1 MLQSPCG
8 GAGPSGSAG
17 PGGADA
23 PEAPEEVGSEAS
35 GAGGPLFLSLGGI
48 RPALLCHPAISV
60 SDTPCVPVR
69 QSPEDGP
76 GVSGKLPGLTGCLLG
91 PLTART
97 DSLCAPLPRSVPS
110 LVPP

>member
-8 GAGPSGSAG
+8 GPGPSGSAG

-48 RPALLCHPAISV
+48 RPALLCHPPISV
-60 SDTPCVPVR
+60 SDTPCVPVCR
-69 QSPEDGP
+69 SPE
-76 GVSGKLPGLTGCLLG
+76 VSPMGNGESPGLTGC
-91 PLTART
+91 
-97 DSLCAPLPRSVPS
+97 PRGV
-110 LVPP
+110 